1 MALVINF
8 PVASQHYANRYERF
22 INSMKG
28 QLLDVYTEKHHIIPR
43 KFGGPDSKDN
53 LVVLTPRQHYI
64 AHWMLWKAYQGPMAR
79 AFFHMST
86 QTKYE
91 KKVSSRM
98 YAKLREQFIQNMIG
112 HETSLETRK
121 KISETQKNNPRTKEQ
136 KKLMVLRMKE
146 TKKLNPTGFGIWMNN
161 GHVNK
166 KIKHEQ
172 VQEMLSAGWQRGLY
186 IKDRESHAAKLKAAS
201 AAGWEKRRLAYGPNG
216 RPMQEAHN

>member
-8 PVASQHYANRYERF
+8 PIASQHYANRYERF

-28 QLLDVYTEKHHIIPR
+28 QLLGGYTEKHHIIPR

-64 AHWMLWKAYQGPMAR
+64 AHWILWKAYQGPMAR

-91 KKVSSRM
+91 KKVSSRL
-98 YAKLREQFIQNMIG
+98 YAKLREQFVRMQMG
-112 HETSLETRK
+112 HGASLETRR
-121 KISETQKNNPRTKEQ
+121 KISEGQKNNPRTKEQ
-136 KKLMVLRMKE
+136 KELMVMRMKE
-146 TKKLNPTGFGIWMNN
+146 TKKLNPTGFGVWINDGQN
-161 GHVNK
+161 NK

-172 VQEMLSAGWQRGLY
+172 MQEMLNAGWVRGLY
-186 IKDRESHAAKLKAAS
+186 IKDRKSHSAKLKAAS
-201 AAGWEKRRLAYGPNG
+201 TTGWEKRRSLYGPNG
-216 RPMQEAHN
+216 RPTQEAS